1 MLISDAW
8 AQASAPISAGA
19 SVVGTVIQLVGIL
32 LVFYLLLIRP
42 QQKKMKQHE
51 AELKAIKTG
60 DEIVTGGGLYAK
72 VKKIE
77 GDDITAEIAKGVE
90 VKMYRYTIREVLA
103 QNSINAPKTKAK
115 ASNKNKRDL

>member
-8 AQASAPISAGA
+8 AQASAPISTGA
-19 SVVGTVIQLVGIL
+19 SVAGTIIQLVGIL

>member
-1 MLISDAW
+1 MFISDAL
-8 AQASAPISAGA
+8 AQGAAPAGAGA
-19 SVVGTVIQLVGIL
+19 SVAGTVIQLVAIL

-51 AELKAIKTG
+51 ANLKAIKTG

-72 VKKIE
+72 VTKVE

-90 VKMYRYTIREVLA
+90 VKMYRYTIREALVKEPA
-103 QNSINAPKTKAK
+103 VSKKSQK
-115 ASNKNKRDL
+115 KNKKQTG